1 MKARWLLMM
10 VIFCMKLGMVCY
22 ADETE
27 PDGVWTYVSASIPYE
42 LEGMQ
47 NPPERAVLAL
57 KDDVTGLA
65 LTVASP
71 AGKKKQKAFYLIGSK
86 KTPRYPF
93 RMPGSFLP

>member
-57 KDDVTGLA
+57 KDDVTGLEYEREVP
-65 LTVASP
+65 L
-71 AGKKKQKAFYLIGSK
+71 KKITEKEQN
-86 KTPRYPF
+86 RV
-93 RMPGSFLP
+93 